1 MPRRESESASVGVRK
16 GESEEDKMKR
26 KSRVAKKY
34 LLDEKKTMLEQFG
47 KKAPP
52 SPSKKKQDPNLSEN
66 SNLSNEFSLLPNTF
80 VKTIIW
86 AVLLFIKTR
95 IRKFIEMC
103 NSGLVTIDQNYISK
117 PILATQKGAQSAA
130 TYWS

>member
-1 MPRRESESASVGVRK
+1 
-16 GESEEDKMKR
+16 MKR

-80 VKTIIW
+80 VKTII
-86 AVLLFIKTR
+86 
-95 IRKFIEMC
+95 
-103 NSGLVTIDQNYISK
+103 
-117 PILATQKGAQSAA
+117 
-130 TYWS
+130 